1 MKDMMIHC
9 GGEGVERE
17 ALDLIPLP
25 EATNSYMPVSHYD
38 LTGRIKA
45 ISEVVLKDYAL
56 IGESYAI
63 ARAGNQMFAL
73 LKFGTEDTETGLS
86 VAFRNSYDR
95 SMSIGLAIGASVFI
109 CDNLALHGDLV
120 VMKKHTKNV
129 WLDLEGQVITTLYKS
144 IERYNQV
151 LLDRDAMKD
160 RRITNDQGFQFLGL
174 AYGHGILSPRQ
185 MPVAKEK
192 WTNPQYEEFQDRN
205 YWSLYNACTD
215 ALKSSPPMQV
225 MENHVKLHK
234 AILAF

>member
-1 MKDMMIHC
+1 MKDMMVHC
-9 GGEGVERE
+9 GGEGVQRE

-25 EATNSYMPVSHYD
+25 EATESYIPVPHFE

-45 ISEVVLKDYAL
+45 ISEVVLKDYSL
-56 IGESYAI
+56 IGENYAI
-63 ARAGNQMFAL
+63 ARSGNQMFAL

-95 SMSIGLAIGASVFI
+95 SMSIGIAVGATVFI
-109 CDNLALHGDLV
+109 CDNLALQGDLV

-129 WLDLEGQVITTLYKS
+129 WLDLEQQIIATLYKS
-144 IERYNQV
+144 IERYSQILV
-151 LLDRDAMKD
+151 DRDTMKGQ
-160 RRITNDQGFQFLGL
+160 RINNDQGFQFLGL

-185 MPVAKEK
+185 LTVAKEN
-192 WTNPQYEEFQDRN
+192 WVSPEHEEFKDRN

-215 ALKSSPPMQV
+215 ALKTSPPMAV

-234 AILAF
+234 AILAY